1 MGTKGVDVVE
11 FLFGAKVGDQIE
23 AKAGTIKI
31 AVCLFGRLKIEQM
44 GFDRRPRADRGT
56 DPDVGDARRE
66 CARHPRAIEPL
77 DEHGVDSMGRQ
88 ELGNAPQIGR
98 RKPDGAPALVA
109 ADHRPRQR
117 MGTSEH
123 RIHVGEIARSHGPTH
138 PRARP
143 RALRVTHDVHRMRG
157 ESQLLAEFFERAE
170 IALPRPAETKILPHH
185 DALRVK
191 LIDQHFRRE
200 LLGRALCQLVV
211 ERFDDHANGRHRF
224 GDELDLALEGRQ
236 KPRRR
241 SPENDRWR
249 RVERERHGR
258 HARELGLARRA
269 RQHLHVPAV
278 DAVEIA
284 DRTEAGAV
292 WHSGESGIQSA
303 SFFQFSAEK
312 SKRRT
317 PLGDETTR
325 TLLRR
330 STLAWRAARVNFG
343 YEHGVTPD
351 EAIAEAK
358 RGTIRPVYL
367 LTGEEP
373 YEIERVLSALRG
385 LVLSGAMAAF
395 NEEKLVAGEMAVDR
409 VLAAARVV
417 PMMAKQKLVVVR
429 SIERWDARA
438 NEGESEEADTSRQSP
453 LDRLAEYAAAPSPTA
468 CLVLIGAKIDGRRK
482 LMNAGRKGGFLVAC
496 EPLPRGAL
504 PGFVTREATA
514 RGHVTGSEVADLLA
528 EIAGPELGSV
538 VDAIER
544 LSLYVGPGQPIT
556 EDAIAACLVRMRQ
569 STVWELVNAVGRR
582 ELGPA
587 LASLD
592 DVYDAR
598 DRGLRLIGL
607 LAWSLRQ
614 LIKFEAATRAG
625 ASPEEAARRAGAPP
639 FKARDL
645 AGQVRRLGADELQR
659 WLLLLAGADLELKGS
674 KRPARATIE
683 STIMRMC
690 HGPALNG

>member
-1 MGTKGVDVVE
+1 M
-11 FLFGAKVGDQIE
+11 
-23 AKAGTIKI
+23 
-31 AVCLFGRLKIEQM
+31 
-44 GFDRRPRADRGT
+44 
-56 DPDVGDARRE
+56 
-66 CARHPRAIEPL
+66 
-77 DEHGVDSMGRQ
+77 
-88 ELGNAPQIGR
+88 
-98 RKPDGAPALVA
+98 
-109 ADHRPRQR
+109 
-117 MGTSEH
+117 
-123 RIHVGEIARSHGPTH
+123 
-138 PRARP
+138 
-143 RALRVTHDVHRMRG
+143 
-157 ESQLLAEFFERAE
+157 
-170 IALPRPAETKILPHH
+170 
-185 DALRVK
+185 
-191 LIDQHFRRE
+191 
-200 LLGRALCQLVV
+200 
-211 ERFDDHANGRHRF
+211 
-224 GDELDLALEGRQ
+224 
-236 KPRRR
+236 
-241 SPENDRWR
+241 
-249 RVERERHGR
+249 
-258 HARELGLARRA
+258 
-269 RQHLHVPAV
+269 
-278 DAVEIA
+278 
-284 DRTEAGAV
+284 
-292 WHSGESGIQSA
+292 
-303 SFFQFSAEK
+303 
-312 SKRRT
+312 
-317 PLGDETTR
+317 
-325 TLLRR
+325 
-330 STLAWRAARVNFG
+330 
-343 YEHGVTPD
+343 TPD

-504 PGFVTREATA
+504 PGFVTREASA
-514 RGHVTGSEVADLLA
+514 RGHATGSDVADLLA

-556 EDAIAACLVRMRQ
+556 EDAIAACLIRMRQ

-659 WLLLLAGADLELKGS
+659 GLLLLAGADLELKGS
-674 KRPARATIE
+674 KRPPRATIE

-690 HGPALNG
+690 HGPALSG